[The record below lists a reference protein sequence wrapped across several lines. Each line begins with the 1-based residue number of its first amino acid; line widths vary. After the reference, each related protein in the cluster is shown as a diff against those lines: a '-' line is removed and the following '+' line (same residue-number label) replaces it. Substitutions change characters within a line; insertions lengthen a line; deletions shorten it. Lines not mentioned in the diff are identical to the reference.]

1 MSRGSF
7 DILLTR
13 PLATAFIGV
22 ALAVMV
28 LPAVLP
34 SARAAVRMVARE
46 TAE

>member
-1 MSRGSF
+1 
-7 DILLTR
+7 LTR
-13 PLATAFIGV
+13 PLATTFIGV

-34 SARAAVRMVARE
+34 SARAVVRTVGRE

>member
-7 DILLTR
+7 EILLVR
-13 PLATAFIGV
+13 PVATAFIVV
-22 ALAVMV
+22 AVAVMV

-34 SARAAVRMVARE
+34 SARAAVRMVGRE

>member
-1 MSRGSF
+1 
-7 DILLTR
+7 LTR

-34 SARAAVRMVARE
+34 SARAAVRMVGRE
-46 TAE
+46 TVE